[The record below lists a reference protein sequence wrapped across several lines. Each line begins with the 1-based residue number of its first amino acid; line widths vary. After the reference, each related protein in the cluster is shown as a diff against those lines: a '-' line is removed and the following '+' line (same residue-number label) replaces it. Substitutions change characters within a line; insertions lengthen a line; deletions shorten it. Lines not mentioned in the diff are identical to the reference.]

1 MSKRR
6 KLKNWQKVIATL
18 TIILL
23 VAVGYLGYE
32 VYRFLG
38 VIHGN
43 PNDEFEWDEIEKI
56 KVPPKDD
63 SSNRLNVLLLG
74 VDARTPNEPSRTDT
88 IIILSMDKIEKDAA
102 LLSIPRDTRVNI
114 PGRGM
119 DKINHAHAFGGVALS
134 IEAVEEF
141 LDIPIHYYARLNF
154 EGFKDIVDAL
164 GGVTIDVEPQVARE
178 RPTLTGM
185 VGVHKLNGEQAL
197 DYVRF
202 RKDREGDIGRVKRQQ
217 KFIRA
222 IAKESLQLSTV
233 LKAPTLLNRVGE
245 NLRTNVPTIESV
257 ALGRLLLEVDL
268 DKAPTAMIPGR
279 GEYINRISYWIPDL
293 EETEEVLVELGL
305 REDDVSASAM
315 KP

>member
-1 MSKRR
+1 MTKRG
-6 KLKNWQKVIATL
+6 KLKKWQKVVGIL
-18 TIILL
+18 SLILL

-43 PNDEFEWDEIEKI
+43 PNDEFDWDEIDNIE
-56 KVPPKDD
+56 VPPKEAAG
-63 SSNRLNVLLLG
+63 RLNVLLLG

-88 IIILSMDKIEKDAA
+88 IIILSMDKKTKEAA

-119 DKINHAHAFGGVALS
+119 DKINHAHAFGGVALTIDS
-134 IEAVEEF
+134 VEEF

-154 EGFKDIVDAL
+154 PGFRDIVNAL

-202 RKDREGDIGRVKRQQ
+202 RKDREGDIGRVRRQQ

-222 IAKESLQLSTV
+222 IAKQSLQLSTV
-233 LKAPTLLNRVGE
+233 LRAPVLLDKVGE
-245 NLRTNVPTIESV
+245 NLRTNIPTLESIT
-257 ALGRLLLEVDL
+257 LGKLLLDVDL
-268 DKAPTAMIPGR
+268 DKAPTAMIPGK
-279 GEYINRISYWIPDL
+279 GQYIDRVSYWIPDL

-305 REDDVSASAM
+305 REGDLSTADM

>member
-1 MSKRR
+1 LTKRG
-6 KLKNWQKVIATL
+6 KLKKWQKVVGIL
-18 TIILL
+18 SLILL

-43 PNDEFEWDEIEKI
+43 PNDEFDWDEIDNIE
-56 KVPPKDD
+56 VPPKEA
-63 SSNRLNVLLLG
+63 SNRLNVLLLG

-88 IIILSMDKIEKDAA
+88 IIILSMEKKTKEAA

-119 DKINHAHAFGGVALS
+119 DKINHAHAFGGVALTIDS
-134 IEAVEEF
+134 VEEF

-154 EGFKDIVDAL
+154 PGFRDIVNAL

-178 RPTLTGM
+178 RPTLRGM

-202 RKDREGDIGRVKRQQ
+202 RKDREGDIGRVRRQQ

-222 IAKESLQLSTV
+222 IAKQSLQLSTV
-233 LKAPTLLNRVGE
+233 LRAPALLDKVGE
-245 NLRTNVPTIESV
+245 NLRTNIPALESIT
-257 ALGRLLLEVDL
+257 LGKLLLDVDL
-268 DKAPTAMIPGR
+268 DKAPTAMIPGK
-279 GEYINRISYWIPDL
+279 GQYIDRVSYWIPDL

-305 REDDVSASAM
+305 REDDVSTAARH
-315 KP
+315 

>member
-1 MSKRR
+1 MTKRG
-6 KLKNWQKVIATL
+6 KLKKWQKVVGIL
-18 TIILL
+18 SLILL

-43 PNDEFEWDEIEKI
+43 PNDEFDWDEIDNIE
-56 KVPPKDD
+56 VPPKEA
-63 SSNRLNVLLLG
+63 SNRLNVLLLG

-88 IIILSMDKIEKDAA
+88 IIILSMEKKTKEAA

-119 DKINHAHAFGGVALS
+119 DKINHAHAFGGVALTIDS
-134 IEAVEEF
+134 VEEF

-154 EGFKDIVDAL
+154 PGFRDIVNAL

-178 RPTLTGM
+178 RPTLRGM

-202 RKDREGDIGRVKRQQ
+202 RKDREGDIGRVRRQQ

-222 IAKESLQLSTV
+222 IAKQSLQLSTV
-233 LKAPTLLNRVGE
+233 LRAPALLDKVGE
-245 NLRTNVPTIESV
+245 NLRTNIPALESIT
-257 ALGRLLLEVDL
+257 LGKLLLDVDL
-268 DKAPTAMIPGR
+268 DKAPTAMIPGK
-279 GEYINRISYWIPDL
+279 GQYIDRVSYWIPDL

-305 REDDVSASAM
+305 REDDVSTAARH
-315 KP
+315 